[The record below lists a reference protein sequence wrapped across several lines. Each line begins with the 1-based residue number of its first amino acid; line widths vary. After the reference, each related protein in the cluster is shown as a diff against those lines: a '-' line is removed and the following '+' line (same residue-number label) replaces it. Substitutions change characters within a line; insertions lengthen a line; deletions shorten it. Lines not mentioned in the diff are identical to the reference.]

1 VKSLFEIRS
10 YLEKVA
16 FNHNVNVIWTDKLA
30 PETPPGCSLHYRN
43 IVMNLNW
50 HRPAEISFQLAH
62 EISHILNGDE
72 TDICF
77 YHATFT
83 GKHSVEYKANT
94 GAVKLMVPFYCQ
106 GIPKETINVYDFMES
121 YEVPSYLDNV
131 VREEVHNYYISNR
144 Y

>member
-1 VKSLFEIRS
+1 
-10 YLEKVA
+10 
-16 FNHNVNVIWTDKLA
+16 
-30 PETPPGCSLHYRN
+30 
-43 IVMNLNW
+43 MNLNW

-106 GIPKETINVYDFMES
+106 GVPKETINVYDFMES

-131 VREEVHNYYISNR
+131 VRVEVHNYYISNR

>member
-1 VKSLFEIRS
+1 MNETSN

-16 FNHNVNVIWTDKLA
+16 SNHDISVIWTDKLA
-30 PETPPGCSLHYRN
+30 PETPPGCSLHYRS

-106 GIPKETINVYDFMES
+106 GVPKETINVYDFMES